1 MLELDEFELDSL
13 NGSNIANKSDFDIVQ
28 HIKQILAAS
37 HADRERNL

>member
-37 HADRERNL
+37 HADWERNL